1 MSLNHDN
8 QLINLIFSKILMPI
22 RLKKIVNIFIT
33 HKNQDLKKLFCMMEA
48 RSLHAETQRRL
59 GLHSGG
65 SLILPSKSREVRVC
79 IAEGRHGVRGSLPRL
94 HRI

>member
-1 MSLNHDN
+1 
-8 QLINLIFSKILMPI
+8 
-22 RLKKIVNIFIT
+22 
-33 HKNQDLKKLFCMMEA
+33 MMEA